1 MSRTVIAMAILSWA
15 ATSTPAIPIAE
26 TEVRDTAFLYLVDVA
41 GVPEPDASSFRR
53 NATLGPVT
61 HTPTNGYQAILR
73 NDLFTLD
80 VSLTRNEVY
89 GIEFRRER
97 QSLDEC
103 GDVNRRDPVTD
114 EALISTAAGLA
125 HRFFPQAPHGQMEL
139 VNATTRCGVPPG
151 VVVRFTFR
159 ELGSGSGVLM
169 RYENLSVELNPHSLH
184 LVSAKYLHSRYTGP
198 VNINASDCTRI
209 VEDAFGGHP
218 GFSVTRMALTE
229 YLREGKPPLPVWV
242 VSFDTGRSNPLGCDS
257 PGSCFVH
264 AITGEVASRWTEY
277 E

>member
-41 GVPEPDASSFRR
+41 GVPEPDAASFRR

-61 HTPTNGYQAILR
+61 HTPTNGYEAILR
-73 NDLFTLD
+73 NDQFTLD

-114 EALISTAAGLA
+114 EVLISTA
-125 HRFFPQAPHGQMEL
+125 
-139 VNATTRCGVPPG
+139 
-151 VVVRFTFR
+151 
-159 ELGSGSGVLM
+159 
-169 RYENLSVELNPHSLH
+169 
-184 LVSAKYLHSRYTGP
+184 
-198 VNINASDCTRI
+198 
-209 VEDAFGGHP
+209 
-218 GFSVTRMALTE
+218 
-229 YLREGKPPLPVWV
+229 
-242 VSFDTGRSNPLGCDS
+242 
-257 PGSCFVH
+257 
-264 AITGEVASRWTEY
+264 
-277 E
+277 